1 MALPFNVDCLGISFF
16 GSGEAARP
24 PRLSE
29 FRLAPVLSILRSSL
43 LRRTGAVACYGGWNG
58 GQALDKIAKAVL

>member
-16 GSGEAARP
+16 WSGEAARP

-29 FRLAPVLSILRSSL
+29 FRLAMAGRRWIKSRKRFYKLKIHIRHAGVSL
-43 LRRTGAVACYGGWNG
+43 DCN
-58 GQALDKIAKAVL
+58 QE